1 MKKALLITVFLL
13 PLLTGC
19 AFLEKFQKPVSA
31 TPTITIDARLLE
43 LCKELPSLDM
53 ATTFPELAEHYVG
66 VIGLYGDCRLRQ
78 RAGVEAL
85 KSLENKK

>member
-1 MKKALLITVFLL
+1 MKKAVLTIVLLL

-19 AFLEKFQKPVSA
+19 GFLEKFRKPVPP
-31 TPTITIDARLLE
+31 TPTIAVDVRLLE
-43 LCKELPSLDM
+43 LCKDLPLIDSASSFQD
-53 ATTFPELAEHYVG
+53 LAQHYVG
-66 VIGLYGDCRLRQ
+66 IIGLYGDCSSRQ